1 MHKGVSLFYEPMFGQ
16 GKGRAM
22 KQILLTMSVVMLG
35 SYSIA
40 YAEEPVPSIDVAP
53 VEASV
58 EAPVLETPPSEGAEA
73 PAAAPAEAAPEA
85 QVLTGPEITSLS
97 EQHKGITT
105 VDDPRIVAIY
115 RDAIGALASMATI
128 IDKPLEQR
136 KKLYEDY
143 FDLDAQL
150 TDFFE
155 SSSLGKVM
163 IQETLK
169 ADQAKQAAQ
178 HADVA
183 EARSKLQAVDPEIVT
198 KKKAKLKEIL
208 SSCDAE
214 IAKMREIE
222 HAAHKKVME
231 IAQQSTVQAAQGV
244 FQAVQQQAVEL
255 KAKAATITEK
265 ITKEFHINAQE
276 IRTLLQ
282 TFDKSLKNLQEKW
295 AQAQAADEAA
305 LKAAATSAPAPT
317 TIKEPEKP
325 AVPSQID
332 QMASHETFFNYVT
345 RRMTETA
352 VGAWDVMKTTYQWLF
367 DRIVSTEEPSKKS

>member
-1 MHKGVSLFYEPMFGQ
+1 
-16 GKGRAM
+16 M
-22 KQILLTMSVVMLG
+22 KRILLTLG
-35 SYSIA
+35 MVAFGLFPIA
-40 YAEEPVPSIDVAP
+40 YAEEPAPSIDAVPTEMPSPEPSFSEDATISDAQAVA
-53 VEASV
+53 V
-58 EAPVLETPPSEGAEA
+58 
-73 PAAAPAEAAPEA
+73 APAEAAPDA
-85 QVLTGPEITSLS
+85 QALTGPEITSLS
-97 EQHKGITT
+97 EQHKGLVT
-105 VDDPRIVAIY
+105 VNDPHIVAIY
-115 RDAIGALASMATI
+115 RDAIGALASMASI

-183 EARSKLQAVDPEIVT
+183 EARSKLQAVDPEMVT
-198 KKKAKLKEIL
+198 KKKATLKEIL

-231 IAQQSTVQAAQGV
+231 ISQQPTVQAAQAV
-244 FQAVQQQAVEL
+244 FQSIQRQAAEL
-255 KAKAATITEK
+255 TTKAATITEK
-265 ITKEFHINAQE
+265 ITKKFQTQQQE

-282 TFDKSLKNLQEKW
+282 TFNKSLKNLQEKW

-305 LKAAATSAPAPT
+305 LKAAVASAAPAPT
-317 TIKEPEKP
+317 PSATKEPEKP
-325 AVPSQID
+325 AVPPQID
-332 QMASHETFFNYVT
+332 QMAAQETFFNYVT
-345 RRMTETA
+345 RRMTEIT

-367 DRIVSTEEPSKKS
+367 DRVASPAKQTSKKS

>member
-1 MHKGVSLFYEPMFGQ
+1 MKWFLAFVGVLSLGLFPKTYAQEPAPGVD
-16 GKGRAM
+16 
-22 KQILLTMSVVMLG
+22 VV
-35 SYSIA
+35 
-40 YAEEPVPSIDVAP
+40 P
-53 VEASV
+53 V
-58 EAPVLETPPSEGAEA
+58 EAPVPETPPAESSAVPGGQA
-73 PAAAPAEAAPEA
+73 PAVAPAEAVPGQEQPAVA
-85 QVLTGPEITSLS
+85 QALTGPEIISLS
-97 EQHKGITT
+97 EQRKGIAS

-115 RDAIGALASMATI
+115 RDAIGALTSMATI
-128 IDKPLEQR
+128 IDAPLEQR

-183 EARSKLQAVDPEIVT
+183 EARTKLQAVDPEFVT

-231 IAQQSTVQAAQGV
+231 IAQQPTVQAAQAV
-244 FQAVQQQAVEL
+244 FKSIQQKAAEL
-255 KAKAATITEK
+255 TTKAATITQK
-265 ITKEFHINAQE
+265 ITKEFHANEQE
-276 IRTLLQ
+276 VRTLLE
-282 TFDKSLKNLQEKW
+282 TFNKSLKNLQEKW

-305 LKAAATSAPAPT
+305 LKAAAAAAASAPTSVAT
-317 TIKEPEKP
+317 KEPEKP

-345 RRMTETA
+345 RRTTEIA
-352 VGAWDVMKTTYQWLF
+352 VGAWDVMKTTYQRLF
-367 DRIVSTEEPSKKS
+367 DNGASPEDTSKKS